1 MSKVIIPDVSRHV
14 HFVPDGE
21 DRGHMVQRGG
31 QPLHAVVIF
40 VHNER
45 TVNLAITDHDGMFH
59 TRIGVTLVQ
68 PGDEL
73 PGGSYCQWMAYQVK
87 AAFAHDVG
95 ASRPHPIPVDSE
107 GNFTVLIDSDGNI
120 VGPEVAKTDGP
131 ISPVL
136 ADLLATTATS
146 LKPEDLAG
154 VKVGADMTPA
164 ADGSAQ

>member
-73 PGGSYCQWMAYQVK
+73 PGGSYCQWMAYQIKQTEPV
-87 AAFAHDVG
+87 V
-95 ASRPHPIPVDSE
+95 SIPVTPD
-107 GNFTVLIDSDGNI
+107 GVIVARAPAFGDGN
-120 VGPEVAKTDGP
+120 

-146 LKPEDLAG
+146 LSQEDLAG
-154 VKVGADMTPA
+154 VKLGADMTPA